1 MYFAKLRVIC
11 FLRMANDN
19 RKKTLPEPFDID
31 DVAAMFYRLEEFPTE
46 PASKRVASILDAL
59 EASFNEAADERLRA
73 QHLARLRRLLQVYE
87 WVYQVAPSTEG
98 PHAFVTA
105 SPKTHS
111 TFGSWELSAVR
122 VLMVLIQVEGGV
134 ARLRRC
140 EVCERWFYAAARSDK
155 KFCSSKCR
163 QYRYDT
169 DPAVKKRKAETNRKN
184 RQQEQERANKALADL
199 RKLRSKKA
207 F

>member
-1 MYFAKLRVIC
+1 MSDII
-11 FLRMANDN
+11 
-19 RKKTLPEPFDID
+19 RKKTLSEPFDTVDI
-31 DVAAMFYRLEEFPTE
+31 AAMLYRLEEFPTE
-46 PASKRVASILDAL
+46 PASKRVAAILDDL
-59 EASFNEAADERLRA
+59 EASFTEAQDERLRS

-105 SPKTHS
+105 SPKTQS
-111 TFGSWELSAVR
+111 TFGSWELSAVS
-122 VLMVLIQVEGGV
+122 VLMALTQVEGGV

-155 KFCSSKCR
+155 KFCSGKCR

-169 DPAVKKRKAETNRKN
+169 DPAIRKRKAETNRKN
-184 RQQEQERANKALADL
+184 RQQEQKRANKALADL
-199 RKLRSKKA
+199 QKLRSKKA